1 MTRVK
6 NEPGKED
13 IQQSLISRY
22 RHGFIKQKI
31 PHLISI
37 QTRDNYQQYNVI
49 STDYISFGDF
59 PKCFLKTV
67 LKYPMDEK
75 PQSSLT
81 SVTLYLWL

>member
-1 MTRVK
+1 MNQAKKIYNKASFQHRDMTLK
-6 NEPGKED
+6 NKNPASD
-13 IQQSLISRY
+13 
-22 RHGFIKQKI
+22 F
-31 PHLISI
+31 I

-49 STDYISFGDF
+49 SMDYISFGDF